1 MTRVKVCGIMEPAHA
16 LVAADQGA
24 DFVGMVFVRSP
35 RFVVLERGREIM
47 RKVQEWRRHY
57 ASPSNGPSAGVLDR
71 YSGPLAEAAAKL
83 EALLGQRRPL
93 LVGVF
98 ADRPIHE
105 LNNIVVYC
113 GIDVVQLSGE
123 EPWEYCERL
132 TRPVLKVVKVR
143 PGDTAE
149 SVIAMVKAGAEQLL
163 RRGGICIIEPYVR
176 QRYGGTGQS
185 MDWALAAQVAEEV
198 PIMLAGGLTPE
209 NVGEAVQRVR
219 PWGVDVSSGVETGQR
234 KDEAKIAAFI
244 AAARGVAV

>member
-1 MTRVKVCGIMEPAHA
+1 M
-16 LVAADQGA
+16 VATISRDELKAKIDRGD
-24 DFVGMVFVRSP
+24 DFVLV
-35 RFVVLERGREIM
+35 
-47 RKVQEWRRHY
+47 
-57 ASPSNGPSAGVLDR
+57 
-71 YSGPLAEAAAKL
+71 
-83 EALLGQRRPL
+83 EALGEEKYRDWHLPGAINIPYNRVRELAPQL
-93 LVGVF
+93 LPDKN
-98 ADRPIHE
+98 AD
-105 LNNIVVYC
+105 IVVYC

-149 SVIAMVKAGAEQLL
+149 SLIASIEAGAEYLL

-185 MDWALAAQVAEEV
+185 MDWELAAQVAEAV
-198 PIMLAGGLTPE
+198 PVMLAGGLTPA

-244 AAARGVAV
+244 AAARGTSVASA